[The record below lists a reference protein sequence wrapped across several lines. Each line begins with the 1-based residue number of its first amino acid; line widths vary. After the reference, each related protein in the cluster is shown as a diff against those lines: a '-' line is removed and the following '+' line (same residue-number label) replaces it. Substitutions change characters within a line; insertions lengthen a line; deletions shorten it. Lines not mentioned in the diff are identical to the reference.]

1 MKHPLHWRDL
11 LRLQLGLGALLSV
24 LLTNIE
30 MKSVSLMELSSLAED
45 IHVKTRKASQN
56 TDLDIREFLEINKA
70 SESIQGGLLN
80 NTQKLKRLINT

>member
-1 MKHPLHWRDL
+1 MRYPLHWRDL
-11 LRLQLGLGALLSV
+11 LRLQLGLGALLGV
-24 LLTNIE
+24 LLTIIE

-80 NTQKLKRLINT
+80 NTPKLKRLINA

>member
-11 LRLQLGLGALLSV
+11 LRLQLGLGALLGV

-45 IHVKTRKASQN
+45 IQFKKRKASQN
-56 TDLDIREFLEINKA
+56 TDLEIREFLEINKA

-80 NTQKLKRLINT
+80 NTQKLKRLINA

>member
-11 LRLQLGLGALLSV
+11 LRLHLGLGALLGV

>member
-11 LRLQLGLGALLSV
+11 LRLQLGLGALLGV

-80 NTQKLKRLINT
+80 NTQKLKRLIST

>member
-1 MKHPLHWRDL
+1 MERSF
-11 LRLQLGLGALLSV
+11 LRLQLGLGALLGV

-30 MKSVSLMELSSLAED
+30 MKSVSLMELSSLDED

-70 SESIQGGLLN
+70 SESIKDGLLN
-80 NTQKLKRLINT
+80 NIQN

>member
-11 LRLQLGLGALLSV
+11 LRLQLGLGALLGV

-30 MKSVSLMELSSLAED
+30 MKSVSLMELSSLDED

-70 SESIQGGLLN
+70 SESIQDGLLN
-80 NTQKLKRLINT
+80 NIQN

>member
-1 MKHPLHWRDL
+1 MRYSLHWRDL
-11 LRLQLGLGALLSV
+11 LRLQLGLGALLGV
-24 LLTNIE
+24 LLTIIE

-70 SESIQGGLLN
+70 SESIQDGLLN
-80 NTQKLKRLINT
+80 NIQN

>member
-1 MKHPLHWRDL
+1 MKHPRHWRDL
-11 LRLQLGLGALLSV
+11 LRLQLGLGALLGV

>member
-11 LRLQLGLGALLSV
+11 LRLQLGLGALLGV

-80 NTQKLKRLINT
+80 NTPKLKRLINA

>member
-30 MKSVSLMELSSLAED
+30 MKSVSLMELSSLDED

>member
-1 MKHPLHWRDL
+1 MRYPLHWRDL
-11 LRLQLGLGALLSV
+11 LRLQLVLGALLGV
-24 LLTNIE
+24 LLTIIE

-45 IHVKTRKASQN
+45 IQVKTRKASQN

-80 NTQKLKRLINT
+80 NTPKLKRLINA

>member
-1 MKHPLHWRDL
+1 
-11 LRLQLGLGALLSV
+11 
-24 LLTNIE
+24 
-30 MKSVSLMELSSLAED
+30 MELSSLAED

-80 NTQKLKRLINT
+80 NTQKLKRLINTKKEIPKS

>member
-11 LRLQLGLGALLSV
+11 LRLQLGLGALLGV

>member
-1 MKHPLHWRDL
+1 
-11 LRLQLGLGALLSV
+11 
-24 LLTNIE
+24 
-30 MKSVSLMELSSLAED
+30 MELSSLAED